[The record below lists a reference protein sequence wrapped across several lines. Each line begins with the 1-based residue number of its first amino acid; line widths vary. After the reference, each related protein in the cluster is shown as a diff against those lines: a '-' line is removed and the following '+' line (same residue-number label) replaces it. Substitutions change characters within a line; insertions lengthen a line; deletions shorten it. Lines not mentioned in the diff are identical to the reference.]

1 VKVGRKMPKRAFISL
16 ILRVTGNVNADAGIG
31 TRIPIKKIITW
42 NQEVR
47 PFVSAR
53 CIRRCIRERL
63 YEKGFAIDPLQLIGK
78 GEKQLGDI
86 GDPVAYVDDD
96 LFGFLV
102 PEEEAL
108 RRSSPIKIS
117 HLIALRH
124 SEVKVEFAGRFPR
137 DFLPK
142 GEKGYPAPFEIEV
155 ADWLGKLNVIV
166 TDRIGRFSD
175 DELKK
180 AKAKEEYKDILE
192 PKKDE
197 KNNNV
202 WELKKDERKKR
213 LFEFLKILLWEGW
226 TFPRSSQGSTS
237 PEYYYAV
244 IALTD
249 KFTPIFGYVDITDEG
264 TLNDELINNAKLIY
278 YSMLSKLI
286 VIDYKNAKYY
296 KYVFNKQNEQKSEP
310 AEEKSSGALDS
321 ESMNNIINEI
331 TNYIVD

>member
-1 VKVGRKMPKRAFISL
+1 MPRRAFISL
-16 ILRVTGNVNADAGIG
+16 ILKVTGNVNADAGIG

-137 DFLPK
+137 DFLPE

-175 DELKK
+175 DELRKE
-180 AKAKEEYKDILE
+180 AKEKYKSTKALNQ
-192 PKKDE
+192 
-197 KNNNV
+197 NNNM
-202 WELKKDERKKR
+202 WELQKEERTRR
-213 LFEFLKILLWEGW
+213 LSEFLKILLWEGW

-278 YSMLSKLI
+278 HNMLSRLI
-286 VIDYKNAKYY
+286 IIDYKNAKYY
-296 KYVFNKQNEQKSEP
+296 KYVFNKQNEQESDSV
-310 AEEKSSGALDS
+310 EEKSLGALDAK
-321 ESMNNIINEI
+321 SMNDIINEI
-331 TNYIVD
+331 TSYIVD

>member
-1 VKVGRKMPKRAFISL
+1 MPRRAFISL
-16 ILRVTGNVNADAGIG
+16 ILKVTGNVNADAGIG

-137 DFLPK
+137 DFLPE

-155 ADWLGKLNVIV
+155 ADWLGKLNAIV

-192 PKKDE
+192 LKKDE
-197 KNNNV
+197 RNNNV

-213 LFEFLKILLWEGW
+213 LSEFLKILLWEGW

-249 KFTPIFGYVDITDEG
+249 KFTPIFGYVDITDGG

-278 YSMLSKLI
+278 HSMLSKLI

-296 KYVFNKQNEQKSEP
+296 KYIFNKQNKQKSDSV
-310 AEEKSSGALDS
+310 EEKSSGALDA